1 MQLSSV
7 SVDVINPD
15 TPFAP
20 LGENTYTTISSETFK
35 ELNYFYQP
43 TTVVTDLGLI
53 TTDLDR

>member
-20 LGENTYTTISSETFK
+20 LGENTYTTISSDTFK
-35 ELNYFYQP
+35 ELNYFY
-43 TTVVTDLGLI
+43 
-53 TTDLDR
+53 